1 MSALHYFKTFTFYLS
16 MLSLSNYDYTLPDH
30 LIAQHPVL
38 PPENASLLVFDRKTE
53 TISHKH
59 FYDLPWLLT
68 PDTLIVFND
77 SKVVKARVLFPEIQG
92 ELLFLR
98 LLTPTSCEAMVRP
111 WKKWKNGMSQTIAGT
126 TITFTVT
133 DTTIDWRIVECSH
146 PILRVLE
153 QYGQM
158 PLPPYIEYDPNDADH
173 YQSVVAD
180 DTKPWSVAAPTAA
193 LHFSPKLLSDLQKSW
208 INKATVTLHVWIGTF
223 KSVDVEDITKY
234 AIHDEV
240 CEVSL
245 DLFTTIA
252 RQKLS
257 KKPLLAVWTTT
268 TRTLES
274 LPYVWKLIEKND
286 FFDQET
292 ILYRNRLTNS
302 IDWQHASQY
311 VSEITLSNNI
321 CFFHC
326 TLYIYPGFQFC
337 VIDQLI
343 TNFHLPKSSLL
354 MLVAGYIWYEQ
365 MQTIYKHAISQ
376 EYRFFSFG
384 DGMLVM

>member
-1 MSALHYFKTFTFYLS
+1 MYL
-16 MLSLSNYDYTLPDH
+16 LSDYDYTLPDS
-30 LIAQHPVL
+30 LIAQHPVI
-38 PPENASLLVFDRKTE
+38 PPENARLLVLDRKTN
-53 TISHKH
+53 TYRDKH

-68 PDTLIVFND
+68 PETLIVFND

-98 LLTPTSCEAMVRP
+98 LLTPTSCEALVRP
-111 WKKWKNGMSQTIAGT
+111 WKKWKIGMSHSIANT
-126 TITFTVT
+126 DITFTVT
-133 DTTIDWRIVECSH
+133 DTTHDWRIVECSH
-146 PILRVLE
+146 PLLAVLE

-173 YQSVVAD
+173 YQPVVAD

-240 CEVSL
+240 CEVSF

-274 LPYVWKLIEKND
+274 LPYVWKLMDKHAL
-286 FFDQET
+286 FDQET
-292 ILYRNRLTNS
+292 ILYRDSLTNS
-302 IDWQHASQY
+302 IDWKQASHY
-311 VSEITLSNNI
+311 VSEITFTPNSFL
-321 CFFHC
+321 FHC
-326 TLYIYPGFQFC
+326 TLYIYPGFQFRL
-337 VIDQLI
+337 IDQLI

-354 MLVAGYIWYEQ
+354 MLVAGYVWYEQ
-365 MQTIYKHAISQ
+365 MQNIYKHAITQ

-384 DGMLVM
+384 DGMLVR

>member
-1 MSALHYFKTFTFYLS
+1 MF
-16 MLSLSNYDYTLPDH
+16 SLSDYDYTLPDS
-30 LIAQHPVL
+30 LIAQHPIL
-38 PPENASLLVFDRKTE
+38 PPENARLLVFDRESKS
-53 TISHKH
+53 IRDNH
-59 FYDLPWLLT
+59 FYDLPKLLT
-68 PDTLIVFND
+68 PGTLIVFND

-126 TITFTVT
+126 TIRFTVT

-146 PILRVLE
+146 PILQVLE

-158 PLPPYIEYDPNDADH
+158 PLPPYIEYDPNDAEH
-173 YQSVVAD
+173 YQPVVAND
-180 DTKPWSVAAPTAA
+180 KKPWSVAAPTAA
-193 LHFSPKLLSDLQKSW
+193 LHFSEQLITDLQNAE
-208 INKATVTLHVWIGTF
+208 INRDFVTLHVGIGTF
-223 KSVDVEDITKY
+223 KTVDVEDITQY

-240 CEVSL
+240 CEVRC

-252 RQKLS
+252 RQKS
-257 KKPLLAVWTTT
+257 AQKPLLAVGTTT

-274 LPYVWKLIEKND
+274 LPYVWVLIEDGQKNAL
-286 FFDQET
+286 FDQET
-292 ILYRNRLTNS
+292 RCYRESVTNN
-302 IDWQHASQY
+302 IDWEKASEY
-311 VSEITLSNNI
+311 VSEITFSNNA
-321 CFFHC
+321 CFFSC
-326 TLYIYPGFQFC
+326 TLYIYPWFQFR

-354 MLVAGYIWYEQ
+354 MLVAGYVWFEQ
-365 MQTIYKHAISQ
+365 MQTIYKHAITQ

-384 DGMLVM
+384 DGMLVV